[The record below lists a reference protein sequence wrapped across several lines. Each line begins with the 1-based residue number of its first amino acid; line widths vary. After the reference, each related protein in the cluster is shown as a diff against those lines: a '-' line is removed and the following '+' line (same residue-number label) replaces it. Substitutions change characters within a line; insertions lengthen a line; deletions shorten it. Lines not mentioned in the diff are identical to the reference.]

1 MPAAGVPVMTG
12 PMSGCHD
19 LLRLSCWFCS
29 HALQRRMP
37 AQIKQMPHACRG
49 VQQGGSGRHQ
59 ALHPAGAGH
68 LGAGGLTGLAAA
80 EQVLQRLRG

>member
-1 MPAAGVPVMTG
+1 MPAAGVPSTTG
-12 PMSGCHD
+12 AMSHD

-29 HALQRRMP
+29 HALHQAHAGTNKKP
-37 AQIKQMPHACRG
+37 PHACRG

-80 EQVLQRLRG
+80 E